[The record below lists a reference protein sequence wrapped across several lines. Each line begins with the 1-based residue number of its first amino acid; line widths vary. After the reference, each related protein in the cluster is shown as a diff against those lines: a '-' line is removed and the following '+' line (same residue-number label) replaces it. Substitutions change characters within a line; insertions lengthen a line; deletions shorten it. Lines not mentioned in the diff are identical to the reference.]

1 MIFNN
6 LNPLCAV
13 SHREWHDIAHLV
25 SFDEFMEMPNA
36 VEVAALLRKEPIILV
51 GDQQIPLKELVKIT
65 RGHIRDYFDR
75 VTEPASGD

>member
-1 MIFNN
+1 VV
-6 LNPLCAV
+6 C
-13 SHREWHDIAHLV
+13 HREWHDIDHLV

-36 VEVAALLRKEPIILV
+36 VEIAALLRKEPVILV

-65 RGHIRDYFDR
+65 RSHIRDYFDR